1 MQKNIDASYGEQAT
15 DLDEVTIREEIF
27 KALRDQLKLED
38 IQRTV
43 VKSRKSAYD
52 WTQKATIRMF
62 IAFTKKMLFVRRM
75 DRLQITRANITKRA
89 LEMSRFLIHSER
101 LH

>member
-1 MQKNIDASYGEQAT
+1 MQENIDASYGEQAT

-27 KALRDQLKLED
+27 IALRDQLKLED

-52 WTQKATIRMF
+52 
-62 IAFTKKMLFVRRM
+62 
-75 DRLQITRANITKRA
+75 
-89 LEMSRFLIHSER
+89 
-101 LH
+101 